1 MGPEYWPL
9 KKQYYERFNA
19 LPVPDAP
26 EKLPVL
32 TAEELQTIRTKNGA
46 MCERALQ
53 YCAIGGGRGRSR
65 GSSLSDEEDE
75 NGWVAATTAS
85 SKPREQR

>member
-1 MGPEYWPL
+1 MGPEYWLL

-19 LPVPDAP
+19 MPVPDAP

-53 YCAIGGGRGRSR
+53 YCANKERRNAHDDRGDGTVCPPRRQGRGT
-65 GSSLSDEEDE
+65 
-75 NGWVAATTAS
+75 VAPITAAG
-85 SKPREQR
+85 